1 MKSIVQLERMQD
13 GSRRI
18 TQVSEITGIGSEA
31 ITMSDLFVF
40 QHQGMREGKVI
51 GRIQPTG
58 IRPRFMER
66 LQQMNITLPPQV
78 FGAAFG
84 GRI

>member
-1 MKSIVQLERMQD
+1 
-13 GSRRI
+13 
-18 TQVSEITGIGSEA
+18 
-31 ITMSDLFVF
+31 MSDLFVF

-78 FGAAFG
+78 FGAAFA
-84 GRI
+84 GRS